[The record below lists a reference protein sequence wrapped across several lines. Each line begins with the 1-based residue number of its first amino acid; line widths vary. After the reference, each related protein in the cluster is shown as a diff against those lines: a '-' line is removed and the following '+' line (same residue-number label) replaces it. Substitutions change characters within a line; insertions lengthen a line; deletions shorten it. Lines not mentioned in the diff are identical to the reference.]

1 MPKATP
7 LLEVKDAGLYCAA
20 GDFYIDPWR
29 KVNRA
34 VTTHA
39 HSDHAKPGSGYYL
52 CSAESLHVLRARLG
66 NSAHIET
73 LKYGESITIGNVKLS
88 LHPAGHIL
96 GSAQVR
102 IEYKGE
108 VWVVSGDYK
117 READTVCTPF
127 EPVKCHTFITEST
140 FGMPVFNW
148 PRPETV
154 FADINHWWAS
164 ESNLGRNCMIS
175 AYSLGKAQRILS
187 GLNPDIG
194 PIYVHPAVQ
203 AINEA
208 YTHSGIQLPQCSSAA
223 AQTHRGILMIMP
235 PGTMN
240 ASLQQV
246 FGEPATAFAS
256 GWMAIRSMRKRNPVD
271 RGFVLSDH
279 ADWKGLLQ
287 TIQEVQPERVLVTH
301 GYISALVRYLNE
313 SGIASDALRTQF
325 TGDSEA

>member
-7 LLEVKDAGLYCAA
+7 LLEVNDAGLYCAP

-39 HSDHAKPGSGYYL
+39 HSDHAKPGSGHYL
-52 CSAESLHVLRARLG
+52 CSAEGLHVLRARLG
-66 NSAHIET
+66 KSAHIET
-73 LKYGESITIGNVKLS
+73 LKYGDPITIGSVKVS

-102 IEYKGE
+102 VEYKGE

-154 FADINHWWAS
+154 FNDINNWWAS
-164 ESNLGRNCMIS
+164 ESRLGNNCMIS
-175 AYSLGKAQRILS
+175 AYSLGKAQRLLS
-187 GLNPDIG
+187 GLNPEIG
-194 PIYVHPAVQ
+194 PIYVHPTVQ

-208 YTHSGIQLPQCSSAA
+208 YAHSGILLPQCNTDID
-223 AQTHRGILMIMP
+223 QTIRGAMMILP
-235 PGTMN
+235 PGAAHTPG
-240 ASLQQV
+240 LQSK
-246 FGEPATAFAS
+246 ETLATAFAS
-256 GWMAIRSMRKRNPVD
+256 GWMAIRSIRKRNPVD
-271 RGFVLSDH
+271 KGFVLSDH

-287 TIQEVQPERVLVTH
+287 TIKEVQPERVLVTH
-301 GYISALVRYLNE
+301 GYISVLVKYLQA
-313 SGIASDALRTQF
+313 SGIESASLKTQF